1 MKKYKTFEAI
11 NVEDISGFSGLE
23 NEVLTFFDF
32 SEKTDPLI
40 IECFGITFPDANYAI
55 NRNKSRYFVLEYIV
69 SGKGYL
75 EINGNNHIVEQGMA
89 YLLEPGSSHRYGA
102 NKNDPYKKYWV
113 NFYGDIFI
121 QILEAYGLSGINTFN
136 NVDLSKDFVKLF
148 NLEKKSIYNNQI
160 YKEAGSIIFNM
171 LMKLVDASEK
181 KPKES
186 SLAADIIRKL
196 DESITS
202 NISIEQICSELY
214 ISKSKLMREFKKY
227 YHTTPHEYLLDRKM
241 SLAKTIL
248 ANKYQSIK
256 SIAERLDFADEHY
269 FTNVFKKR
277 VGMTPTQFRNE
288 KIKS

>member
-11 NVEDISGFSGLE
+11 NVNDISAFSGLE
-23 NEVLTFFDF
+23 NEVLTFIDF
-32 SEKTDPLI
+32 SDNAGPLT

-55 NRNKSRYFVLEYIV
+55 NRKKSRYFVLEYVV

-75 EINGNNHIVEQGMA
+75 EINGKKHTIQQGAA
-89 YLLEPGSSHRYGA
+89 YLLEPGSSHSYGA
-102 NKNDPYKKYWV
+102 DKNNPYKKYWV

-121 QILEAYGLSGINTFN
+121 QIVETYGLSGTNVFN
-136 NVDLSKDFVKLF
+136 NVDLTKDFIKLF
-148 NLEKKSIYNNQI
+148 NLEKKSIYNSQI
-160 YKEAGSIIFNM
+160 YKEAGSIIFSM
-171 LMKLVDASEK
+171 LMKLVDANEK

-186 SLAADIIRKL
+186 SLATEIIRKL
-196 DESITS
+196 DSSITS

-227 YHTTPHEYLLDRKM
+227 YHTTPHEYLLNRKI

-248 ANKYQSIK
+248 ANKYQSIR

-277 VGMTPTQFRNE
+277 VGMTPTQYRND
-288 KIKS
+288 KTRI